1 MEIEIWKSIPSLPG
15 YEASSLGRIRS
26 WRRGNWRTPRVRE
39 EAYIRKPQP
48 DREGYLSMTFNL
60 GGKFVGRRVHH
71 LVLEAFKRPKPK
83 GLEGRHLDG
92 NHSNNAISN
101 LEWGT
106 HRENEQD
113 KIRHGTHSKG
123 ERNGMAKLTNQEAQ
137 SIRLSTEPGVVL
149 ARRYNVANVTIHR
162 IKYGERYAS

>member
-1 MEIEIWKSIPSLPG
+1 
-15 YEASSLGRIRS
+15 
-26 WRRGNWRTPRVRE
+26 
-39 EAYIRKPQP
+39 
-48 DREGYLSMTFNL
+48 MTFNL

-113 KIRHGTHSKG
+113 KIRHETHSKG